1 MYSYTFDIQ
10 TGGILLNSTPT
21 NFSKEPRPVYA
32 QEMDILGFDQYW
44 EYEKQ
49 NDVPYMWAESNLYW
63 YRGVQ
68 IAKIKGGDLYTKPE
82 LQPAVNENGIIPFN
96 KESGCVLEKID
107 IPAMC
112 KANAEL
118 MQVIEDSTVKRIVK
132 AYEKYKNK
140 LDIFHVAFSGGK
152 DSAVLLDLVKK
163 ALPKDSF
170 VVIFGDTGMEFP
182 DTYDVV
188 KKTQE
193 QCEKDGTHFYIAKSH
208 FKMPN
213 KELKYCEYFNVNEK
227 YFPCIDES
235 AINSGVSWQAT
246 YPHEAF
252 ISLLNGAEKML
263 GGITNKSLWIHGA
276 YGTGTEDEAHRIG
289 QALCKILQ

>member
-118 MQVIEDSTVKRIVK
+118 MQVIEDS
-132 AYEKYKNK
+132 N
-140 LDIFHVAFSGGK
+140 DI
-152 DSAVLLDLVKK
+152 
-163 ALPKDSF
+163 P
-170 VVIFGDTGMEFP
+170 
-182 DTYDVV
+182 
-188 KKTQE
+188 
-193 QCEKDGTHFYIAKSH
+193 
-208 FKMPN
+208 
-213 KELKYCEYFNVNEK
+213 
-227 YFPCIDES
+227 
-235 AINSGVSWQAT
+235 
-246 YPHEAF
+246 PHPQ
-252 ISLLNGAEKML
+252 
-263 GGITNKSLWIHGA
+263 NKSIVFNLPIPLVLRDLHN
-276 YGTGTEDEAHRIG
+276 I
-289 QALCKILQ
+289 